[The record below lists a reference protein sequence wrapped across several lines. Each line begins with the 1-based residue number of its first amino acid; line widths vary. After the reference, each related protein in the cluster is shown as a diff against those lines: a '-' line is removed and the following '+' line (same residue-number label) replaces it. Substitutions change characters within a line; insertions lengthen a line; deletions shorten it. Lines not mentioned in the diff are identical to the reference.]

1 MAIYYINGTTLSNS
15 TAVFTDAALTT
26 CAPDGFYADG
36 SGISRNQ
43 ISCVLGPIQNCPEC
57 LEECNTGPL
66 SATTGQGTFLL
77 DVDLG
82 DTVSDV
88 GAVII
93 KFVPASVPD
102 GIRATYN
109 GVVYNTLSSDV
120 DGLHS
125 SSILGGYTYVGDEN
139 NPTCVPVAGTTYS
152 NLPIYRYNGIIF
164 ADTGATQDIT
174 PQAGE
179 LSFSIVNP
187 GNLYMVIPK
196 TAATPKT
203 LNIEMAGVC
212 NGTVFGVEVFCPVLL
227 TGYSSSST
235 PLPNS
240 VDACAATVGST
251 YYNAPVAG
259 TPGVPE
265 VFDFVFYDAYGV
277 SALVNGFYQITGSE
291 WIEVENGIVITKGN
305 C

>member
-1 MAIYYINGTTLSNS
+1 MAIFYINGTTLSNS
-15 TAVFTDAALTT
+15 TAVFSDSELTT
-26 CAPDGFYADG
+26 CAADGFYSDG
-36 SGISRNQ
+36 SGISREQ
-43 ISCVLGPIQNCPEC
+43 VSCSLGPIQSCPEC
-57 LEECNTGPL
+57 LTQCNTGPL
-66 SATTGQGTFLL
+66 SVTTGQGTFLL
-77 DVDLG
+77 DIDLG
-82 DTVSDV
+82 DTVSDI

-93 KFVPASVPD
+93 KFIPTSEPD

-109 GVVYNTLSSDV
+109 GTVYNTLSSDI

-125 SSILGGYTYVGDEN
+125 SSVSGGYVYVGNDGA
-139 NPTCVPVAGTTYS
+139 PCVPVAGATYS
-152 NLPIYRYNGIIF
+152 NLPIYRYNGTSF
-164 ADTGATQDIT
+164 ADTGVTKDIT
-174 PQAGE
+174 PQTGE
-179 LSFSIVNP
+179 LSFSLGVAP

-196 TAATPKT
+196 LSSLPQA

-212 NGTVFGVEVFCPVLL
+212 TGTVFGIEVSCPALL
-227 TGYSSSST
+227 TGYLSSST
-235 PLPNS
+235 ALPNS

-277 SALVNGFYQITGSE
+277 SALVNGFYQITGSK
-291 WIEVENGIVITKGN
+291 WIEVANGIVITKGN

>member
-1 MAIYYINGTTLSNS
+1 MAIFYINGTTLSNS
-15 TAVFTDAALTT
+15 TAVFSDAELTT
-26 CAPDGFYADG
+26 CAADGFYSDG
-36 SGISRNQ
+36 SGISREQ
-43 ISCVLGPIQNCPEC
+43 VSCSLGPIQSCPEC
-57 LEECNTGPL
+57 LTQCNTGPL
-66 SATTGQGTFLL
+66 SVTTGQGTFLL
-77 DVDLG
+77 DIDLG
-82 DTVSDV
+82 DTVSDI

-93 KFVPASVPD
+93 KFVPTSVPD

-109 GVVYNTLSSDV
+109 GTVYNTLSSDV
-120 DGLHS
+120 DGEHS
-125 SSILGGYTYVGDEN
+125 GTAGGYTYVGQN
-139 NPTCVPVAGTTYS
+139 SPPAPCVPIAGATYS
-152 NLPIYRYNGIIF
+152 NLPIYRYNGTSF
-164 ADTGATQDIT
+164 ADTGVTKDIT

-179 LSFSIVNP
+179 LSFSTVVP

-196 TAATPKT
+196 LSSLPQA

-212 NGTVFGVEVFCPVLL
+212 AGTVFGVEVSCPALL
-227 TGYSSSST
+227 TGYSSSGK
-235 PLPNS
+235 LLDS
-240 VDACAATVGST
+240 VAACAATVGFT

-277 SALVNGFYQITGSE
+277 SALLNGFYQITGSE

>member
-1 MAIYYINGTTLSNS
+1 MAIFYINGTTLSNS
-15 TAVFTDAALTT
+15 TAVFSDAELTT
-26 CAPDGFYADG
+26 CAADGFYSDG
-36 SGISRNQ
+36 SGISREQ
-43 ISCVLGPIQNCPEC
+43 VSCSLGPIQSCPEC
-57 LEECNTGPL
+57 LTQCNTGPL
-66 SATTGQGTFLL
+66 SVTTGQGTFLL

-82 DTVSDV
+82 DTVSDI

-93 KFVPASVPD
+93 KFVPTSVPD

-109 GVVYNTLSSDV
+109 GTVYKTLSSDI

-125 SSILGGYTYVGDEN
+125 SSVSGGYVYVGDGV
-139 NPTCVPVAGTTYS
+139 NPPCVPIAGATYS
-152 NLPIYRYNGIIF
+152 NLPIYRYNGTSF
-164 ADTGATQDIT
+164 ADTGVTKDIT
-174 PQAGE
+174 PQTGE
-179 LSFSIVNP
+179 LSFSTVNP

-196 TAATPKT
+196 LSSLPQA

-212 NGTVFGVEVFCPVLL
+212 TGTVFGIEVSCPALL
-227 TGYSSSST
+227 TGYLSSST
-235 PLPNS
+235 PSPNS